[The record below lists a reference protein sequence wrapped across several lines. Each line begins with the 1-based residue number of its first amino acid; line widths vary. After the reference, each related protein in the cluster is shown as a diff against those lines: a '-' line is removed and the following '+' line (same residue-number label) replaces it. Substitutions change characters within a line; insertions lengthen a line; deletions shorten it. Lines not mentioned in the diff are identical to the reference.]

1 MADKNPFANV
11 GLSQFGSEGAA
22 GGLGQDILSGATAY
36 AIDKSGLKD
45 YLNSIG
51 VSKNEKGTWG
61 YSEPKPPTAMPQAS
75 PIAGA
80 APSPNIAPNPV
91 VPSVSAMP
99 NMAPAPVV
107 PNAGMTIKNGTGIAD
122 QPYVPLIKPNDAGS
136 RLLDGD
142 WHGSDSGQN
151 PQQTTMADASAKQFV
166 PSMGGG
172 SQGPDLMKL
181 AQMFLMG

>member
-11 GLSQFGSEGAA
+11 GLSQFGSEGAS

-61 YSEPKPPTAMPQAS
+61 YSEPKPPAPTS

-80 APSPNIAPNPV
+80 AVPNV
-91 VPSVSAMP
+91 
-99 NMAPAPVV
+99 APAPVAPV
-107 PNAGMTIKNGTGIAD
+107 MSAPAPVAPNAGMTIKNGTGIAD
-122 QPYVPLIKPNDAGS
+122 QSYVPLIKPNDAGS

-172 SQGPDLMKL
+172 QQSSDLMKL

>member
-80 APSPNIAPNPV
+80 AAPNV
-91 VPSVSAMP
+91 
-99 NMAPAPVV
+99 APAPVAPV
-107 PNAGMTIKNGTGIAD
+107 APVMSAPAPVAPNSGMTIKNGTGIAD

>member
-11 GLSQFGSEGAA
+11 GLSQFGSEG
-22 GGLGQDILSGATAY
+22 GSSGLGKDILTGATAY

-51 VSKNEKGTWG
+51 VSKDEKGTWG
-61 YSEPKPPTAMPQAS
+61 YAEPKPTTAMPQAS
-75 PIAGA
+75 PVTGA
-80 APSPNIAPNPV
+80 VAPNAPPAPV
-91 VPSVSAMP
+91 APVISY
-99 NMAPAPVV
+99 PAPVV
-107 PNAGMTIKNGTGIAD
+107 PNTGMTIKNGTGIAD

-142 WHGSDSGQN
+142 WHGSDSGQSQ
-151 PQQTTMADASAKQFV
+151 QQTNMADASAQQFV

-181 AQMFLMG
+181 ASMFLMG

>member
-22 GGLGQDILSGATAY
+22 GGLGKDILSGATAY

-51 VSKNEKGTWG
+51 VSKNDKGTWG
-61 YSEPKPPTAMPQAS
+61 YSEPKPPVAATPPVSPVAGAVVPTMPAMPVA
-75 PIAGA
+75 PI
-80 APSPNIAPNPV
+80 S
-91 VPSVSAMP
+91 S
-99 NMAPAPVV
+99 APAPVA
-107 PNAGMTIKNGTGIAD
+107 PNDGLTIKNGTGIAD

-136 RLLDGD
+136 RLLDNN

-151 PQQTTMADASAKQFV
+151 PQNTSMADASIKQFV
-166 PSMGGG
+166 PGMGGDQQG
-172 SQGPDLMKL
+172 SSPLMKL
-181 AQMFLMG
+181 ASMYLMG

>member
-11 GLSQFGSEGAA
+11 GLSQFGAEGAS
-22 GGLGQDILSGATAY
+22 GGLGKDILTGATAY

-51 VSKNEKGTWG
+51 VSKDEKGTWG
-61 YSEPKPPTAMPQAS
+61 YAEPKPKPPTAMPQAS

-80 APSPNIAPNPV
+80 AAPNV
-91 VPSVSAMP
+91 
-99 NMAPAPVV
+99 APAPVAPV
-107 PNAGMTIKNGTGIAD
+107 MSAPAPVAPNAGMTIKNGTGIAD

-142 WHGSDSGQN
+142 WHGSDSGQS
-151 PQQTTMADASAKQFV
+151 QQQKTMADASAQQFV

-181 AQMFLMG
+181 ASMFLMG

>member
-22 GGLGQDILSGATAY
+22 GGLGQDILSGTTAY

-51 VSKNEKGTWG
+51 VSKSDKGTWG
-61 YSEPKPPTAMPQAS
+61 YAEPKPTTAMPQAS

-80 APSPNIAPNPV
+80 AAPSGPPAPV
-91 VPSVSAMP
+91 VPSMSV
-99 NMAPAPVV
+99 PAPVV

-122 QPYVPLIKPNDAGS
+122 QPYVPLIKPNDVGS

-142 WHGSDSGQN
+142 WHGSDSGES
-151 PQQTTMADASAKQFV
+151 QQQKTMADASAKQFV

-172 SQGPDLMKL
+172 QQSSDLMKL

>member
-11 GLSQFGSEGAA
+11 GLSQFGAEKGSSFGDD
-22 GGLGQDILSGATAY
+22 LLSGATAY

-61 YSEPKPPTAMPQAS
+61 FSEPKPTVAPTS
-75 PIAGA
+75 PVAGA
-80 APSPNIAPNPV
+80 VAPNT
-91 VPSVSAMP
+91 S
-99 NMAPAPVV
+99 PAPVAPV
-107 PNAGMTIKNGTGIAD
+107 APVMSVPAPVAPNAGMTIKNGTGIAD

-136 RLLDGD
+136 RLLNGD

>member
-11 GLSQFGSEGAA
+11 GLSQFGAEGAS
-22 GGLGQDILSGATAY
+22 GGLGKDILSGATAY

-51 VSKNEKGTWG
+51 VSKNDKGTWG
-61 YSEPKPPTAMPQAS
+61 YSKPPAPTS

-80 APSPNIAPNPV
+80 AAPNVPPAPV
-91 VPSVSAMP
+91 VPVMS
-99 NMAPAPVV
+99 APAPVV
-107 PNAGMTIKNGTGIAD
+107 PNTGMTIKNGTGIAD

>member
-80 APSPNIAPNPV
+80 VAPNA
-91 VPSVSAMP
+91 S
-99 NMAPAPVV
+99 PAPVAPV
-107 PNAGMTIKNGTGIAD
+107 APVMSVPAPVAPNAGMTIKNGTGIAD

-136 RLLDGD
+136 RLLNGD

>member
-80 APSPNIAPNPV
+80 AAPN
-91 VPSVSAMP
+91 VP
-99 NMAPAPVV
+99 PAPVAPV
-107 PNAGMTIKNGTGIAD
+107 APVMSVPAPVAPNAGMTIKNGTGIAD

-136 RLLDGD
+136 RLLNGD